1 MHTIHSHFSARAP
14 IVTCWLTCRN
24 WVDVLGN
31 YPSGILYVYPVWYTK
46 MPPKKAAAGPSKKN
60 VEKKKDKVIEASS
73 VLEVWGF
80 LFFLFLVTCVVVSIS
95 IAHSIHFHPSM
106 FIHSFHRQ
114 RQNYVKASRLGLSI
128 GYCAILCPNF
138 YWRCTPRKELILIA
152 LIHSINL

>member
-1 MHTIHSHFSARAP
+1 
-14 IVTCWLTCRN
+14 
-24 WVDVLGN
+24 
-31 YPSGILYVYPVWYTK
+31 

-114 RQNYVKASRLGLSI
+114 RQNYVKASRLGLSRP
-128 GYCAILCPNF
+128 L
-138 YWRCTPRKELILIA
+138 LVIA
-152 LIHSINL
+152 PYFVRIFIDDALQGRN